1 MEDSELLESVRELV
15 SIADAGIA
23 DAVSTLATDSD
34 PADTQAI
41 LDACLSNVEII
52 ATAVEMAQLEDLQA
66 VCAALDA
73 HLRSLNGDAERY
85 LREYGPRLAN
95 WGGAVLMYLHQ
106 PDALEFVEN
115 LLGPLPDSLRAGL
128 LIGSRLTT
136 ATTTEPVEMKVDDGT
151 AIIREA
157 ETKMPPEPHWPEP
170 EISLSVAVETAPVDR
185 FVDPDTVPV
194 ADEITK
200 EIPLDF
206 VAMVQAD
213 DPVPEWAMESARIDA
228 GSALEMQISE
238 EPNNPL
244 FGEISPPTNEDHWDE
259 ERTQPLPLDAAVESD
274 MEPAPQV
281 LEAETDTV
289 DLVSSISEN
298 GTETL
303 DITPDAPV
311 YGDKADAS
319 IAELLE
325 QLAEPRAELK
335 SWLEILTAPTENPI
349 ERAGAAAGYIGAI
362 ERVRAASETA
372 NLPGLVALCMQITRN
387 VETLA
392 KLDARARS
400 ATRAVMEEWPAVV
413 LAYLNDPAD
422 EDLCLAVITHL
433 SRPVWPYPL
442 TEEQAAE
449 LVALLAPDDDDSL
462 TKVEA
467 RPALVQPEDVALVLG
482 DDLNPRLMTV
492 FLQEAPANAARFTE
506 CVGHISRG
514 EEVSQNLGVAQ
525 RLAHNLKGSANMIG
539 VKGVA
544 NLTHHLED
552 ILEYLSE
559 QQLAP
564 PPPLANT
571 LQEGA
576 DCIEAML
583 EALQG
588 LTAPPPDALRILQ
601 DIYDWANRVDTGQLE
616 AMPVVSKD
624 VPIPE
629 VVPAVANTES
639 GSVTVA
645 IDTESG
651 SLGSVAIDT
660 ESGSDTIAAV
670 SPVAGAEREETVA
683 PPSTTPA
690 TQVGAAE
697 AMLRVPAATF
707 DALFRLVGEFSIS
720 IDQLQER
727 FRAVQRQSNE
737 LRNQDLLIQQR
748 RFELESFVDVRHV
761 AAVQQRFHR
770 NGGHEQF
777 DPLELDEYDELYGA
791 TRGFVE
797 TVTDSRKMLLQLRGE
812 LASVEHLFVQV
823 QRMKREL
830 QQTVIRTRME
840 PVSILGARLARSVR
854 QACRATGKQAE
865 LLLEGADVLLDSE
878 VLNKLVDPLMHML
891 RNAVDHGIERSEQRV
906 ATGKPVTGIV
916 RLRFFQEGHHVV
928 IDCTDDGGGLNYA
941 HIRETA
947 ARKGLAHIDTTDHQA
962 LARLVLTPGFT
973 TRTSATQ
980 LSGRGVG
987 LDVVHSAIK
996 ELKGVMEIGDNQPSG
1011 CRIRLRVPL
1020 SLMTHY
1026 CLVVEV
1032 AGRQYAIPTSA
1043 VDRALSPK
1051 IGQFSQVGS
1060 EIAYDLDRH
1069 IYPARSLQA
1078 CLQDTS
1084 GGDFDAQK
1092 AVLLAYSDMGLI
1104 ALAID
1109 RVIDSYHLVVRGLG
1123 RYVKT
1128 ARGVAGVS
1136 SLPDGRLIPV
1146 LDLAELLRVP
1156 TRETA
1161 SVAQS
1166 RLAAPN
1172 LATLAAPRVLIV
1184 DDSLSVR
1191 QSLAELMTES
1201 GYQPLLARDGVE
1213 AMEMLRK
1220 QSPDIVLTD
1229 IEMPRMNG
1237 LELASY
1243 IRATHGTTLPI
1254 VTITSRTMQ
1263 KHRQLA
1269 QQVGVDLYL
1278 TKPFAEDQLLSGIRS
1293 LLH

>member
-1 MEDSELLESVRELV
+1 ME
-15 SIADAGIA
+15 I
-23 DAVSTLATDSD
+23 
-34 PADTQAI
+34 
-41 LDACLSNVEII
+41 
-52 ATAVEMAQLEDLQA
+52 
-66 VCAALDA
+66 
-73 HLRSLNGDAERY
+73 
-85 LREYGPRLAN
+85 
-95 WGGAVLMYLHQ
+95 
-106 PDALEFVEN
+106 
-115 LLGPLPDSLRAGL
+115 
-128 LIGSRLTT
+128 
-136 ATTTEPVEMKVDDGT
+136 
-151 AIIREA
+151 
-157 ETKMPPEPHWPEP
+157 
-170 EISLSVAVETAPVDR
+170 APVDP
-185 FVDPDTVPV
+185 FVDLDTISPAETAVDLDTISPAETAVDLDTISPVEAVPVDSLIDEVAPVDPFIDTDPV
-194 ADEITK
+194 ADEIAK
-200 EIPLDF
+200 EIPLDL
-206 VAMVQAD
+206 VEMIQVN

-228 GSALEMQISE
+228 GSTLEMQILGES
-238 EPNNPL
+238 NNPW
-244 FGEISPPTNEDHWDE
+244 FGEVSPPTNGDDGNEAPA
-259 ERTQPLPLDAAVESD
+259 QPPLADVAVESS
-274 MEPAPQV
+274 MEPTSQA
-281 LEAETDTV
+281 LGTETDTV
-289 DLVSSISEN
+289 GLVASISESES
-298 GTETL
+298 ETL
-303 DITPDAPV
+303 DGTLDETLNVSSDVPV
-311 YGDKADAS
+311 YRDEADATIS
-319 IAELLE
+319 ELLG
-325 QLAEPRAELK
+325 QLAMPRAELK

-349 ERAGAAAGYIGAI
+349 EIAHATAGYIGAI
-362 ERVRAASETA
+362 THVQAASEA
-372 NLPGLVALCMQITRN
+372 AHLPSLVALCTQIARN
-387 VETLA
+387 VEALA
-392 KLDARARS
+392 KLDASARL
-400 ATRAVMEEWPAVV
+400 AARAVMEEWPSVV
-413 LAYLNDPAD
+413 LAYLDDPAD

-433 SRPVWPYPL
+433 SRPVWPHPL
-442 TEEQAAE
+442 SEDEAAE

-462 TKVEA
+462 VKAEVRPTLA
-467 RPALVQPEDVALVLG
+467 RPEDVALALG
-482 DDLNPRLMTV
+482 DDVNPRLRAV

-506 CVGHISRG
+506 CVERISRG

-539 VKGVA
+539 IKGVA

-588 LTAPPPDALRILQ
+588 LSAPPPDALRILQ
-601 DIYDWANRVDTGQLE
+601 DIYDWANRIDTGQIE
-616 AMPVVSKD
+616 AMLAVSKD
-624 VPIPE
+624 VSIPTM
-629 VVPAVANTES
+629 VP
-639 GSVTVA
+639 TVA
-645 IDTESG
+645 DTEPSLITSDTTPDPIASDTESV
-651 SLGSVAIDT
+651 LSVLDAIQ
-660 ESGSDTIAAV
+660 AV
-670 SPVAGAEREETVA
+670 SYVAKAERAETVA
-683 PPSTTPA
+683 PPTTAPA
-690 TQVGAAE
+690 TQAGAAE
-697 AMLRVPAATF
+697 AMLQVPAATF

-727 FRAVQRQSNE
+727 LRAVQRQSNE
-737 LRNQDLLIQQR
+737 LHNQDLLIQQR

-770 NGGHEQF
+770 SNGHEHF

-791 TRGFVE
+791 TRSFVE
-797 TVTDSRKMLLQLRGE
+797 TVTDSRKMLSQLRGE
-812 LASVEHLFVQV
+812 LTSVEHLFVQV

-830 QQTVIRTRME
+830 QQVVMRTHME

-854 QACRATGKQAE
+854 QACRTTGKQAE

-891 RNAVDHGIERSEQRV
+891 RNAVDHGIERPEQRI
-906 ATGKPVTGIV
+906 AAGKPATGIV

-947 ARKGLAHIDTTDHQA
+947 AKKGLANLDTTDHQA
-962 LARLVLTPGFT
+962 LARLVLMPGFT
-973 TRTSATQ
+973 TRTTATQ

-987 LDVVHSAIK
+987 LDVVNSAIK
-996 ELKGVMEIGDNQPSG
+996 ELKGIMEIGDNQPIG
-1011 CRIRLRVPL
+1011 CQIKLRVPL

-1032 AGRQYAIPTSA
+1032 AGRQYAIPTST
-1043 VDRALSPK
+1043 VDRALPPK
-1051 IGQFSQVGS
+1051 VGQFSQVGS
-1060 EIAYDLDRH
+1060 EVAYDLDRH
-1069 IYPARSLQA
+1069 IYPARSLRA
-1078 CLQDTS
+1078 YLQDARTND
-1084 GGDFDAQK
+1084 GDFNAQK
-1092 AVLLAYSDMGLI
+1092 AVLLAYSDMGLV

-1109 RVIDSYHLVVRGLG
+1109 RVIDSYHLVVRSLG
-1123 RYVKT
+1123 RHVKT

-1146 LDLAELLRVP
+1146 LDLAELLRASM
-1156 TRETA
+1156 EEAA
-1161 SVAQS
+1161 SVARS
-1166 RLAAPN
+1166 RPAASE
-1172 LATLAAPRVLIV
+1172 LATLAAPHVLIV

-1213 AMEMLRK
+1213 AVEMLRK
-1220 QSPDIVLTD
+1220 QPPDIVLTD